1 MIVNQL
7 NIRETYMKNIISKT
21 VVAGM
26 VAAVAGTAV
35 AEGEATTSAMQETE
49 VSVTADFASAY
60 VFRGVTLND
69 GAVFQPGIEATGFGL
84 SEECGSITVGVWG
97 NYDLVD
103 DTFTGVSS
111 SSFSETDWYASY
123 GLPTFVDGLDLFVG
137 YTEYS
142 YGAGASDKE
151 ANLGAGYEIAGIGL
165 GLTWYQGVGGFIGT
179 QSYVELALGYA
190 LEFTEDFSGSIDARF
205 AYLDPSAGTS
215 GFSDYDIGASLGYAL
230 GDVWSVGATL
240 TYIGQG
246 DDDVLADASLVNGLG
261 YDVELVGVLS
271 VGASF

>member
-1 MIVNQL
+1 
-7 NIRETYMKNIISKT
+7 MKNMMLKA
-21 VVAGM
+21 VVAGTI
-26 VAAVAGTAV
+26 AAVAGTTM
-35 AEGEATTSAMQETE
+35 AEVQETA
-49 VSVTADFASAY
+49 VSVTSDFASAY
-60 VFRGVTLND
+60 VYRGVTLND
-69 GAVFQPGIEATGFGL
+69 GAVFQPGIEVTGFGL
-84 SEECGSITVGVWG
+84 DEGFGSVTVGAWG
-97 NYDLVD
+97 NWDLD
-103 DTFTGVSS
+103 DYALAGVSS

-123 GLPTFVDGLDLFVG
+123 GLPAFVDGLDLFVG

-165 GLTWYQGVGGFIGT
+165 SLTWYQGVGGLIGA
-179 QSYVELALGYA
+179 QSYVEFALGYA

-230 GDVWSVGATL
+230 GDVWSLGATL

-246 DDDVLADASLVNGLG
+246 DDAVLADASLVNGVG
-261 YDVELVGVLS
+261 YDVDLVGVFS
-271 VGASF
+271 IAASF